1 MLKVLCVR
9 EVLEVVLE
17 LESDVAVALETVL
30 SAEAIASVVTLPVT
44 LGATL
49 AAGLIVAG
57 REVSA
62 GAGEA
67 PAVFVR
73 TTEVSPFGNVVAA
86 TAPPANVKLPLVAST
101 APPGPESACITK
113 PVPKLSPPDAENV
126 PAAVETSLPTT
137 PP

>member
-1 MLKVLCVR
+1 MSYANIATAPAKTPKAPSIMSTCAVGLATATPVEEEVAAAVIELTALLVRTVLKVLCVR

-57 REVSA
+57 REKYLQVL
-62 GAGEA
+62 
-67 PAVFVR
+67 
-73 TTEVSPFGNVVAA
+73 
-86 TAPPANVKLPLVAST
+86 VKHPLS
-101 APPGPESACITK
+101 S
-113 PVPKLSPPDAENV
+113 
-126 PAAVETSLPTT
+126 
-137 PP
+137 